1 LRGKFDV
8 IGDSKDQLDAGNA
21 VRLDARFRG
30 RVIPKDAVDAR
41 DAKTYWGTIGFEQ
54 QNDDE
59 QENNE
64 SLEVNHWG
72 RAGVSVLHHV

>member
-1 LRGKFDV
+1 MLT
-8 IGDSKDQLDAGNA
+8 QE
-21 VRLDARFRG
+21 
-30 RVIPKDAVDAR
+30 

-64 SLEVNHWG
+64 SLEEIIGDEPASASSTMSEASNDKPEVRGQRLCYHG
-72 RAGVSVLHHV
+72 LGGSSCSVALFIMQ